1 MRPDFPGYDMPRSGQ
16 DETEDERM
24 KEMCGAGRTKSGLRR
39 GYTTGSCAAA
49 AAKAAT
55 RILLTGEDIRQV
67 SLTTPSGTV
76 LDLEVERVIREVD
89 SVECAVRKYSGDD
102 PDVTDGL
109 LICAQ
114 VRKTDETES
123 GILLD
128 GGEGV
133 GRVTRPGL
141 EQEIG
146 QAAINRV
153 PRRMIRE
160 AVAEVCAECG
170 YEKGMQVTIS
180 VPGGAE
186 TAKRTFNPRLG
197 IQGGLSIL
205 GTTGIVEPMSE
216 KALTDTIWLEMK
228 MLREKGR
235 QFCCIVP
242 GNYGM
247 DFLTGEAGIDPG
259 LCIKCSNFIG
269 EALDDAVLLGFDRVL
284 LAGHAGKLIKLAAGV
299 MNTHS
304 RQADCRMEV
313 IASHAAMAGAGADT
327 VKRIMN
333 CINTTEAF
341 AILREEG
348 LTGQVMKTV
357 MERIEFY
364 IGQRTG
370 GKLTV
375 DVILFSK
382 EEGILGATDG
392 AERNAE
398 KVRQEDQMR

>member
-67 SLTTPSGTV
+67 SLTTPSGIV

-160 AVAEVCAECG
+160 AVA
-170 YEKGMQVTIS
+170 
-180 VPGGAE
+180 
-186 TAKRTFNPRLG
+186 
-197 IQGGLSIL
+197 
-205 GTTGIVEPMSE
+205 
-216 KALTDTIWLEMK
+216 
-228 MLREKGR
+228 
-235 QFCCIVP
+235 
-242 GNYGM
+242 
-247 DFLTGEAGIDPG
+247 
-259 LCIKCSNFIG
+259 
-269 EALDDAVLLGFDRVL
+269 
-284 LAGHAGKLIKLAAGV
+284 
-299 MNTHS
+299 
-304 RQADCRMEV
+304 
-313 IASHAAMAGAGADT
+313 
-327 VKRIMN
+327 
-333 CINTTEAF
+333 
-341 AILREEG
+341 
-348 LTGQVMKTV
+348 
-357 MERIEFY
+357 
-364 IGQRTG
+364 
-370 GKLTV
+370 
-375 DVILFSK
+375 
-382 EEGILGATDG
+382 
-392 AERNAE
+392 
-398 KVRQEDQMR
+398 